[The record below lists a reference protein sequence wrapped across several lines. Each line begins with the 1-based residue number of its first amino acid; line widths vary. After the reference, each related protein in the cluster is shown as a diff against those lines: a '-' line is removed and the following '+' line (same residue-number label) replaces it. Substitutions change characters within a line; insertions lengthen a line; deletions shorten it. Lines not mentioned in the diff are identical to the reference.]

1 MLLILVTALSAGTEP
16 KFMSRGEWVI
26 SAITLAYVLV
36 SILTF
41 LAVKRQANIAERQ
54 VNASEQQFKVFLE
67 SQRPQIVATAH
78 CDPKQTLAD
87 RDAPRVE
94 IAVRNK
100 GLTPAYDF
108 DYESWIEVISGPFQ
122 DFSDAADYF
131 KSEDR
136 FVIYSNNQPLI
147 LNIPLRKGITEQ
159 QLTDL
164 RQLRTQTCLRIRAEY
179 RDAFSPGRRWYA
191 NFGFVVLPTGL
202 GFLPKYNDA
211 GEATRRPE

>member
-1 MLLILVTALSAGTEP
+1 MLLLLVTALRAGTEP
-16 KFMSRGEWVI
+16 KSFMSHGEWVV

-41 LAVKRQANIAERQ
+41 LAVKRQADIAERQ

-67 SQRPQIVATAH
+67 GQRPHIAATAH
-78 CDPKQTLAD
+78 CNPKQTLAD

-136 FVIYSNNQPLI
+136 FVVYPNNPLI

-164 RQLRTQTCLRIRAEY
+164 RLLRAQTCLRIRVEY

-191 NFGFVVLPTGL
+191 NFGFEVLPTGL

-211 GEATRRPE
+211 GEAARMAE